1 MVHGLSTIDNAV
13 PTIPVAHDDY
23 HDTMAMRSS
32 MYSKTAVVLALLIT
46 TSSCATYYHSN
57 LAFNEVFERGELQ
70 KALKTLQEKPS
81 EGAGKKQFLYFV
93 NNGLVLSLLGKY
105 SDSNYFFERAY
116 NFGEDYRINY
126 ANEAATYFTNP
137 NFSVYRGEDHEHL
150 LLLYF
155 KAMNF
160 LKMGKNEE
168 ALVEC
173 RRLNIR
179 LQQLSDRYA
188 TEDKYRKDAFVH
200 TLMGI
205 IYESDYDYNNAF
217 IAYRNAV
224 EAYEGEFFK
233 LFQISAPEQL
243 KKDLLRTARLSGLEE
258 EYQYFREKFG
268 MPDEEFPERT
278 GGELVFFWH
287 NGLSPVKTEWSVSF
301 AISQR
306 NGMVYFSNAEQGL
319 NYSFSSEG
327 YSRTQLNSL
336 SDLDVYR
343 LTLPKYVERPV
354 YYSAASLTRGDST
367 FTLQLLEDV
376 NKVAFKCLDERMNLE
391 LSKALLRLAVK
402 KATEE
407 SARSKDKWAGVV
419 MNMVNLLT
427 EAADTRNWQT
437 LPHSIYYARIP
448 LEVGDNTVTLE
459 TVDYTGTKQQQTFT
473 YNVKQGQT
481 HFHTYTSLE
490 TASPGRG
497 F

>member
-1 MVHGLSTIDNAV
+1 MAAN
-13 PTIPVAHDDY
+13 
-23 HDTMAMRSS
+23 MAMSGS
-32 MYSKTAVVLALLIT
+32 MLFRVGFIGALLFAA
-46 TSSCATYYHSN
+46 SSCATYYHSN
-57 LAFNEVFERGELQ
+57 QAFNDVFEHGELQ
-70 KALKTLQEKPS
+70 KALKTLQERPS

-105 SDSNYFFERAY
+105 SESNHFFERAY

-150 LLLYF
+150 LLLYY
-155 KAMNF
+155 KALNY
-160 LKMGKNEE
+160 LKLGKTDA

-179 LQQLSDRYA
+179 LQQLSDRYE

-217 IAYRNAV
+217 IAYRNAL

-233 LFQISAPEQL
+233 LFQVSAPEQL
-243 KKDLLRTARLSGLEE
+243 KKDLVRTARLSGLEE
-258 EYQYFREKFG
+258 EYHYFREKFG
-268 MPDEEFPERT
+268 MPDEEYPEHT

-287 NGLSPVKTEWSVSF
+287 NGLSPVKTEWSITF

-306 NGMVYFSNAEQGL
+306 NGMVYFSNAERGL
-319 NYSFSSEG
+319 NYAFSASG
-327 YSRTQLNSL
+327 YSQSQLNSL
-336 SDLDVYR
+336 SSLDVYR
-343 LTLPKYVERPV
+343 LTLPRYSERPT
-354 YYSAASLTRGDST
+354 YYRAATLIKGDST
-367 FTLQLLEDV
+367 YALQLLEDV

-391 LSKALLRLAVK
+391 LSKALMRLAVK

-407 SARSKDKWAGVV
+407 AATNKDKWAGVL
-419 MNMVNLLT
+419 MNMVNVLT
-427 EAADTRNWQT
+427 EAPDTRNWQT

-448 LEVGDNTVTLE
+448 LEAGATSVTLE
-459 TVDYTGTKQQQTFT
+459 TTDHTGARQKQTFT
-473 YNVKQGQT
+473 YDVKPGRT

-490 TASPGRG
+490 TTLHGHG

>member
-1 MVHGLSTIDNAV
+1 MRGSLVFKIGLAG
-13 PTIPVAHDDY
+13 
-23 HDTMAMRSS
+23 
-32 MYSKTAVVLALLIT
+32 ALLFAT
-46 TSSCATYYHSN
+46 VSCATYYHSN
-57 LAFNEVFERGELQ
+57 QAFNEVFERGELH

-105 SDSNYFFERAY
+105 NDSNHFFERAY

-150 LLLYF
+150 LLLYY

-160 LKMGKNEE
+160 LKMGKTDE

-205 IYESDYDYNNAF
+205 IYESDLDYNNAF
-217 IAYRNAV
+217 IAYRNALD
-224 EAYEGEFFK
+224 AYEGEFFK
-233 LFQISAPEQL
+233 LFRVTAPEQL
-243 KKDLLRTARLSGLEE
+243 KKDLVRTARLSGLEE
-258 EYQYFREKFG
+258 EYQFFREKFG
-268 MPDEEFPERT
+268 LPDEEFPERA

-306 NGMVYFSNAEQGL
+306 NGMVYFTNEEKGL
-319 NYSFSSEG
+319 NYAFSSEG
-327 YSRTQLNSL
+327 YSSSQLESL
-336 SDLDVYR
+336 SDLSVYR
-343 LTLPKYVERPV
+343 LTLPRYVERPV
-354 YYSAASLTRGDST
+354 YYSDATLAKGDT
-367 FTLQLLEDV
+367 VFPLKLLEDV
-376 NKVAFKCLDERMNLE
+376 NQVAFKCLDERMNLE
-391 LSKALLRLAVK
+391 LSKALMRLAVK

-407 SARSKDKWAGVV
+407 AASSKDKWAGVL
-419 MNMVNLLT
+419 MNMVNVLT
-427 EAADTRNWQT
+427 ESADTRNWQT
-437 LPHSIYYARIP
+437 LPHSIHYARIP
-448 LEVGDNTVTLE
+448 LDVGTNTVTLE
-459 TVDYTGTKQQQTFT
+459 TTDYSGARQQQTFT
-473 YNVKQGQT
+473 YEVKAGQT

-490 TASPGRG
+490 TSSSGRG